1 MSEDKLI
8 EHSGTFIGTQYSPA
22 SHQIFESTRVNLL
35 TTFMED
41 RLSDLL
47 GSFKPFL
54 RAGYCTIGN
63 YDTTTVRLDLLRL
76 PDDVF
81 DRFCMAYMLT
91 MLGGNSELFQTGYK
105 GWDAVYLVKRQL
117 EILKPTT
124 LTFQHNA
131 YEMLRRIGRASSTC
145 ADLKGEFEDQ
155 QNKEKDEESIWRQ
168 TSSVPDNY
176 FVNICKKT
184 FKEMDVGYDI
194 GVESISAPMFTFET
208 FRKIHHA
215 DSNSAQAL
223 YIAVCAAIRN
233 LTITDPRLPTDVRCK
248 NLTRTDFYTPGKE
261 PT

>member
-8 EHSGTFIGTQYSPA
+8 EHPGTFISTQYNPA
-22 SHQIFESTRVNLL
+22 CHQIFESTRVNLL
-35 TTFMED
+35 ATFMED

-47 GSFKPFL
+47 GVFKPFL

-63 YDTTTVRLDLLRL
+63 YDIATVRLDLLRL
-76 PDDVF
+76 PDDAF

-91 MLGGNSELFQTGYK
+91 VLSGNSQLFHTGNK
-105 GWDAVYLVKRQL
+105 GWDAVYLVKCQL
-117 EILKPTT
+117 EIFKPTT
-124 LTFQHNA
+124 LTFQHNT
-131 YEMLRRIGRASSTC
+131 YEMLRRIGCASSTC

-155 QNKEKDEESIWRQ
+155 QKKEKDEESIWRQ
-168 TSSVPDNY
+168 TCSFPDNY
-176 FVNICKKT
+176 FVNVCSKT
-184 FKEMDVGYDI
+184 FKEMDVDYDI
-194 GVESISAPMFTFET
+194 GVESISVPMFTFET

-233 LTITDPRLPTDVRCK
+233 LTITDPRLPTDVRRK
-248 NLTRTDFYTPGKE
+248 NLTRTDFYTPEKE